1 MLAAVRCVRDSGPTP
16 GMPMTESSVPIGRTR
31 FSVAPDHPALPGHFP
46 GDPLLPAVSL
56 LQRVFQLLEES
67 EGMSAPMG
75 LANVKFLAPLRP
87 GDSCSIEIEARGPG
101 RYRFECRVGP
111 RVAAHGEITSA
122 SSG

>member
-1 MLAAVRCVRDSGPTP
+1 
-16 GMPMTESSVPIGRTR
+16 MTESSLPLALTR

-46 GDPLLPAVSL
+46 GDPILPGVTLLE
-56 LQRVFQLLEES
+56 RVFQLLEES

-101 RYRFECRVGP
+101 HYRFVCRVGS
-111 RVAAHGEITSA
+111 RVAAHGDITSA
-122 SSG
+122 SSV